1 MNKTVRASIIFLF
14 LGIFL
19 LFIAYL
25 LQLLQANSFLGLA
38 IFNAGFVLITVFI
51 LNIIWALLGGEPV
64 SNAIDQLTKS
74 FQDVDTKLQQSF
86 QDVDARLERT
96 FQDVDTK
103 LQESFQILKQSS
115 ETGVVGLSVSG
126 KFSRNSWA
134 GRLRDSQ
141 QQVDLMGYTLLTWIK
156 TTNFESEVLKLVRK
170 GVKIR
175 ILILDETNPHFESFI
190 NSHLAG
196 TSIDRTRSE
205 LKDARKAFE
214 NIRQKV
220 QSSKAANSSG
230 DFELRTAKEGLI
242 TCNIC
247 RTDTNMIVVSYMYWQ
262 QAVTSPLLLI
272 LQSQEEPNLFQA
284 YQEEFDHLWELNA

>member
-1 MNKTVRASIIFLF
+1 MNKTVRASILFLV

-25 LQLLQANSFLGLA
+25 LQLLQANSFLSSA

-51 LNIIWALLGGEPV
+51 LNIVWALLGGEPV

-74 FQDVDTKLQQSF
+74 FQDVDIKLQQSF
-86 QDVDARLERT
+86 QDVDARMERT
-96 FQDVDTK
+96 FQIVDTK
-103 LQESFQILKQSS
+103 LQESFQILKQSN
-115 ETGVVGLSVSG
+115 ETGVVGLSVTA
-126 KFSRNSWA
+126 KFSPSGWA
-134 GRLRDSQ
+134 ERLRNAQ
-141 QQVDLMGYTLLTWIK
+141 EEVDLMGYTLLTWIK
-156 TTNFESEVLKLVRK
+156 KTNFESEVLKLVRK

-175 ILILDETNPHFESFI
+175 VLILDETNPHFDSFV

-196 TSIDRTRSE
+196 TSIDGTRSD

-214 NIRQKV
+214 NIMHKV
-220 QSSKAANSSG
+220 QAAKTANSSG
-230 DFELRTAKEGLI
+230 DFELRTTKEGLI

-247 RTDTNMIVVSYMYWQ
+247 RTDANMIVVSYMYWQ

-284 YQEEFDHLWELNA
+284 YKEEFERLWELNA

>member
-25 LQLLQANSFLGLA
+25 LQLLQANSFFGLA

-74 FQDVDTKLQQSF
+74 FQDVDAKLEQSF

-96 FQDVDTK
+96 FQ
-103 LQESFQILKQSS
+103 ILKQSN

-134 GRLRDSQ
+134 ERLRVSEQ
-141 QQVDLMGYTLLTWIK
+141 QGDLMGYT
-156 TTNFESEVLKLVRK
+156 F
-170 GVKIR
+170 
-175 ILILDETNPHFESFI
+175 SFF
-190 NSHLAG
+190 G
-196 TSIDRTRSE
+196 KR
-205 LKDARKAFE
+205 F
-214 NIRQKV
+214 
-220 QSSKAANSSG
+220 
-230 DFELRTAKEGLI
+230 
-242 TCNIC
+242 
-247 RTDTNMIVVSYMYWQ
+247 
-262 QAVTSPLLLI
+262 
-272 LQSQEEPNLFQA
+272 
-284 YQEEFDHLWELNA
+284 